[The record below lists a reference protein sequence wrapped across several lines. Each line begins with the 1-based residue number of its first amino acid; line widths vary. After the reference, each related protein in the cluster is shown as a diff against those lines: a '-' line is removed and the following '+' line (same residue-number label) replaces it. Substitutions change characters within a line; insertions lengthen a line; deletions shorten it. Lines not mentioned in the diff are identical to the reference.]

1 MGHDVAGWTP
11 SQGWV
16 AGFCRRWEISSQCRS
31 SKKKTSIQERLPQI
45 QAFHQYWLHVV
56 QRQTPYT
63 HPKYGKYAPSLM
75 YTMDQ
80 VPMPFATP
88 HLRTLNEKGTQL
100 PVRLVG
106 VSENDKRFCTLQV
119 TLCAQADQQDVKL
132 EVIFRSRSG
141 GANIDKTEQAFYK
154 NHPEI
159 KVRWQHKA
167 WADEEVI
174 FDYLMDFRE
183 QTMDKG
189 EVVLFMDNHGSQR
202 TPLVQLT
209 MEALDIKPIF
219 FPANCTDCVSP
230 VDRNIGAWL
239 KRKVYMYQEE
249 ELEDHEYW
257 SFTVCGRR
265 GPDCP

>member
-1 MGHDVAGWTP
+1 
-11 SQGWV
+11 
-16 AGFCRRWEISSQCRS
+16 
-31 SKKKTSIQERLPQI
+31 
-45 QAFHQYWLHVV
+45 
-56 QRQTPYT
+56 
-63 HPKYGKYAPSLM
+63 
-75 YTMDQ
+75 
-80 VPMPFATP
+80 MPFATP

-106 VSENDKRFCTLQV
+106 VSENDKRFCTSQV

-249 ELEDHEYW
+249 ELEDHEHW
-257 SFTVCGRR
+257 SLSVAEGGLTAPEKRMMVVKWLSRAWEEFKTTRMHTINSAWVDSGIMLAVD
-265 GPDCP
+265 GTENHLIKLWPNAQHGSYTF